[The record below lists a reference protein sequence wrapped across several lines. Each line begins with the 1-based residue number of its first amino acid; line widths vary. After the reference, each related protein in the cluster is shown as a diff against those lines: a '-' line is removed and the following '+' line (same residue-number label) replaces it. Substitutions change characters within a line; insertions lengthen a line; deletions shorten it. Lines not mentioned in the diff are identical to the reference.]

1 MRLALVTCSL
11 VFLVAAVASAEERK
25 DRRPELGF
33 ERTEDGREASVRD
46 PLHGSA
52 DGTLVRD
59 SVVVHSGRFSCRID
73 RTKPG
78 SADFSTVTFAQDVDF
93 TGKSIELRGW
103 LRREGVAQWT
113 GLWLRED
120 ASGGSVQFDNMQGR
134 GLNGTADWTEFRIT
148 LPLDVRAR
156 KLVFGALLAGS
167 GRVWVDDLQLLVDD
181 KPLSELPLK
190 PRALTVL
197 DRDTSFV
204 SGSRIELAQANR
216 AQVENLVLLG
226 KVWGFLKYH
235 HPAVVRGERH
245 WDFDLFRVAP
255 RVIAAKDAAA
265 AQRVLS
271 AWIDSLGPVPPCS
284 SCVQLPAGRPL
295 APRLGW
301 LGDRKR
307 LGSRLSAQL
316 VQIHKNRPDVSE
328 QFFVSFAPGV
338 KNPDLANELGYA
350 RQTQP
355 DAGYRLLALYRLW
368 NIIEYWSPYRDLAD
382 ADWDGVLREFIPR
395 FLAASTTPDYKREL
409 ISLIARV
416 RDTHANLWSGLDT
429 QPPVGTSSLPVSV
442 RFIEGKAVVTA
453 YPNPRLGP
461 ASGLRVGDVI
471 THLDGVAV
479 DSLVARL
486 RPLYPAS
493 NDAARL
499 RDIARSLTRGAAG
512 AAEVSIQ
519 RDGQPLAVR
528 PERVANDSLDRQGER
543 KHDHAGPTFRRL
555 SNDVAYLK
563 LSTVKASELNDYLSG
578 TKGARCLIIDL
589 RNYPS
594 EFMVFALGQ
603 HLVRDTTEFVKFTV
617 GDAKNP
623 GSFGFGDPLV
633 LVPVAPVIECPV
645 AILIDEVT
653 QSQAEYTTMAFRSR
667 PGTIVVGSQTA
678 GADGNV
684 SRFALPGM
692 QSTMISGIGVFYPDG
707 RPTQGIGIVPD
718 VEVRPT
724 IAGVRAG
731 RDELLEAAVRR
742 VLGRDLTAAELAALD
757 GPGSKPAP

>member
-1 MRLALVTCSL
+1 MRLVPLTCSL
-11 VFLVAAVASAEERK
+11 MLLVAGVASADVRP

-33 ERTEDGREASVRD
+33 ERTAQGSEATVRD

-59 SVVVHSGRFSCRID
+59 TVVVHSGRFSCRID
-73 RTKPG
+73 RTG
-78 SADFSTVTFAQDVDF
+78 LGTAGFSTVTFAQDVDF
-93 TGKSIELRGW
+93 TGRTVELRGW
-103 LRREGVAQWT
+103 LKREGVAEWT

-134 GLNGTADWTEFRIT
+134 GVNGTADWTEFSIT

-167 GRVWVDDLQLLVDD
+167 GRVWVDDLQLFVDG
-181 KPLSELPLK
+181 KPLSELPQK

-204 SGSRIELAQANR
+204 FSSLIGLTQASRV
-216 AQVENLVLLG
+216 QVENLVLLG

-235 HPAVVRGERH
+235 HSAVVRGDRH

-255 RVIAAKDAAA
+255 GVIAAKNASA
-265 AQRVLS
+265 AQRTLS
-271 AWIDSLGPVPPCS
+271 AWIDSLGAVPPCGT
-284 SCVQLPAGRPL
+284 CVSLPPGRAL
-295 APRLGW
+295 APRLDW
-301 LGDRKR
+301 LTDKKR

-316 VQIHKNRPDVSE
+316 TQIYTNRPDVDA
-328 QFFVSFAPGV
+328 QFYVSFVTGV
-338 KNPDLANELGYA
+338 KNPDLSNELEYL
-350 RQTQP
+350 RQVRP

-382 ADWDGVLREFIPR
+382 PDWDGVLREFIPR
-395 FLAASTTPDYKREL
+395 FLAASTTPEYKREL
-409 ISLIARV
+409 IAVIARV
-416 RDTHANLWSGLDT
+416 HDTHANLWSGKDA
-429 QPPVGTSSLPVSV
+429 QPPVGKASLPVSV
-442 RFIEGKAVVTA
+442 RFIEGKAVVAA

-461 ASGLRVGDVI
+461 ASGLRLGDVI

-486 RPLYPAS
+486 RPMYPAS
-493 NDAARL
+493 NEAARL
-499 RDIARSLTRGAAG
+499 RDMARSLTRGESGPADVA
-512 AAEVSIQ
+512 IL
-519 RDGQPLAVR
+519 RDGQPLALR
-528 PERVANDSLDRQGER
+528 PERVPEDSLDRQPEWR
-543 KHDHAGPTFRRL
+543 HDHPGPTFRRL
-555 SNDVAYLK
+555 SDDVAYLK
-563 LSTVKASELNDYLSG
+563 LSTVKGNEVDDYVKG

-594 EFMVFALGQ
+594 DFMVFALGQ
-603 HLVRDTTEFVKFTV
+603 HLVRDKTPFVKFTV

-623 GSFGFGDPLV
+623 GSFSFGEPLE
-633 LVPVAPVIECPV
+633 LAPVAPLIECPV

-667 PGTIVVGSQTA
+667 PGTVVVGSQTA

-684 SRFALPGM
+684 SRFAFPGG

-718 VEVRPT
+718 LEVRPS
-724 IAGVRAG
+724 IAGIRAG
-731 RDELLEAAVRR
+731 RDEVLEAAVRR
-742 VLGRDLTAAELAALD
+742 VLGRDVTPTELAQLA
-757 GPGSKPAP
+757 GPGTKPTP